1 MDAYLIKDL
10 MRAGLEIFV
19 DYAPLVGWNTF
30 LAIIPLYL
38 SIFLFRQDL
47 TLPGMAWL
55 RRATEGRNHPQQRS
69 QRRSVIWWVGFA
81 VFVAFLPN
89 APYILTDIIHLNRAV
104 MEYNSMWVTA
114 FILFPFYL
122 VFLGIG
128 LWAYVLSLMN
138 FGRYLQRRGL
148 GRYVL
153 QMELIM
159 HGLCSIGVFVGRFPR
174 LNSWYIVTQPFRVVR
189 TLTHTLLSL
198 EAVIGI
204 LVGFAVLAILYAPA
218 KEVTLALEQYRK
230 NRSFS
235 VVVE

>member
-10 MRAGLEIFV
+10 IRAGLEIFV
-19 DYAPLVGWNTF
+19 DYAPWAGWNTF
-30 LAIIPLYL
+30 LAIVPLYL

-47 TLPGMAWL
+47 ALPGISWL
-55 RRATEGRNHPQQRS
+55 RRSAEGRNH
-69 QRRSVIWWVGFA
+69 RRSALWWVGF
-81 VFVAFLPN
+81 VTFIAFLPN
-89 APYILTDIIHLNRAV
+89 APYILTDIIHLNKAV

-114 FILFPFYL
+114 FILFPFY
-122 VFLGIG
+122 VIFLGIG
-128 LWAYVLSLMN
+128 LWAYVLSVMN

-148 GRYVL
+148 GRYVF
-153 QMELIM
+153 QMELLL

-174 LNSWYIVTQPFRVVR
+174 LNSWYILTQPFRVIR
-189 TLTHTLLSL
+189 TLVHTLISP
-198 EAVIGI
+198 EAILGI
-204 LVGFAVLAILYAPA
+204 LVGFVVLTLLYAPA